1 MRILADPLAD
11 LSQTPLP
18 AFEITRASPV
28 TAPVIFASPHSGA
41 HYPQAM
47 RAQLR
52 VPISDLR
59 RTEDAF
65 VDELYDA
72 APELGSVMI
81 VGLYGRAYVDLNRDA
96 RELDA
101 EMFADGLPRT
111 AGMPSA
117 RVKAGLGCLPRV
129 GASGR
134 AIYSAP
140 LSQQEG
146 AFRLSHVHDRYHE
159 ALRTEIET
167 LKQTWSDVYIID
179 CHSMPSRQPG
189 RPSMPDIV
197 LGDRFGSSCSARL
210 TSMVERVFRREGL
223 TVARNAPYAGG
234 YTTRR
239 YGRPRRG
246 THVLQIEINRGLYM
260 DEVKIKKSR
269 GFQALKQQVSG
280 LIEEIQSLVLSES
293 G

>member
-1 MRILADPLAD
+1 MRILADPLATT
-11 LSQTPLP
+11 SQAPVP
-18 AFEITRASPV
+18 AFEITRARPV
-28 TAPVIFASPHSGA
+28 SAPVIFASPHSGA
-41 HYPQAM
+41 HYPPSM
-47 RAQLR
+47 RAQLS

-72 APELGSVMI
+72 APELGSVLLS
-81 VGLYGRAYVDLNRDA
+81 GTYARAYVDLNRDA
-96 RELDA
+96 RELDV
-101 EMFADGLPRT
+101 EMFADGPPRT

-117 RVKAGLGCLPRV
+117 RVKAGLGCLPKV

-134 AIYSAP
+134 PIYSAP
-140 LSQQEG
+140 ISQQEG
-146 AFRLSHVHDRYHE
+146 AFRLTHVHDRYHQ
-159 ALRTEIET
+159 ALRAEIET
-167 LKQTWSDVYIID
+167 LKQTWSDVFIID

-189 RPSMPDIV
+189 RPNMPDIV

-210 TSMVERVFRREGL
+210 TSMVERYFRRENL
-223 TVARNAPYAGG
+223 SVARNAPYAGG

-260 DEVKIKKSR
+260 DELKIKKSR
-269 GFQALKQQVSG
+269 GFQTLKRQLTG
-280 LIEEIQSLVLSES
+280 LVEGVQSLAIAEN